1 MTKRAFSAVSI
12 KLVMTE
18 SEFIIKQEQIM
29 QREEFRILSTT
40 AILGY
45 GFPLGSFEEGMKR
58 NPHLIAVDAG
68 STDPGPYYLGAG
80 VSFTDRDAVKR
91 DLEIMIKAGVERD
104 IPVSIGTA
112 GGSGGAP
119 HLEWN
124 REIIEEIAR
133 ENNLHFKLAVIHSE
147 LPKDMIKAEL
157 RTGKIMTLDPAPEL
171 TEKTIDDTTRIVAQ
185 MGVQPFIEA
194 HKNDAQVILAGR
206 AYDPAVFAALAVH
219 RGYDMGLATHLGK
232 ILECAAICAIP
243 GSGSDCMF
251 GYIGSDYF
259 KVEPLSSVRKCTTVS
274 VAAHTLYEKTDPC
287 ILPGPGGYLDLTDA
301 KFEQETDNIVKVS
314 GSKFVPGQDFFVKL
328 EGAKRIG
335 YRTVSI
341 AGTRDPIMMQKI
353 DDIIHGVKERV
364 ADNFRDRENTYTLN
378 FIIYGRDGVMGNL
391 EPNRLKSL
399 SHEYGIII
407 EAVAETQELANTI
420 CATARSTML
429 HYGYEGRRATAGNLA
444 FPYSPSDFKAGEV
457 YEFSV
462 YHLMKVDDPAS
473 LFPID
478 YIEL

>member
-1 MTKRAFSAVSI
+1 MNN
-12 KLVMTE
+12 
-18 SEFIIKQEQIM
+18 
-29 QREEFRILSTT
+29 EFRILSTT

-45 GFPLGSFEEGMKR
+45 GFPVASFEEGLKR

-80 VSFTDRDAVKR
+80 VSFTDRGAVKR
-91 DLEIMIKAGVERD
+91 DLEFMIKAGVERG
-104 IPVSIGTA
+104 IPVSIGSA
-112 GGSGGAP
+112 GGSGGNP

-147 LPKDMIKAEL
+147 LPKEFIGKEL
-157 RTGKIMTLDPAPEL
+157 DSGKISPLEPAEEL
-171 TEKTIDDTTRIVAQ
+171 THELVDETTRIVAQ
-185 MGVQPFIEA
+185 MGVEPFIA
-194 HKNDAQVILAGR
+194 ARKGGADVILAGR
-206 AYDPAVFAALAVH
+206 AYDPAVFSALAVLD
-219 RGYDMGLATHLGK
+219 GYDMGLATHLGK

-251 GYIGSDYF
+251 GYIGADYF
-259 KVEPLSSVRKCTTVS
+259 RVEPLSTARKCTTVS

-287 ILPGPGGYLDLTDA
+287 ILPGPGGYLDLTET
-301 KFEQETDNIVKVS
+301 KFEQETPEIVRVS
-314 GSKFVPGQDFFVKL
+314 GSKFIHSDNYTVKL
-328 EGAKRIG
+328 EGAKKIG

-341 AGTRDPIMMQKI
+341 AGTRDPVMMEKI
-353 DDIIHGVKERV
+353 DDIIAGVKERV
-364 ADNFRDRENTYTLN
+364 ADNFCDSDITYNLN
-378 FIIYGRDGVMGNL
+378 FIVYGRDGVMGAL
-391 EPNRLKSL
+391 EPLRNATP

-407 EAVAETQELANTI
+407 EAVADTQELANTI

-457 YEFSV
+457 YAFSV
-462 YHLMKVDDPAS
+462 YHLLQVDDPAS

-478 YIEL
+478 YFDL